1 MTDNEQDKGI
11 HGMSEESGKSEID
24 FSKKTIKESLLL
36 IGANWLNAQNFNNL
50 LLLAIIGLIAYG
62 GRYAITIAIPDHLK
76 TIQQGYEKI
85 EAAGSMERAKM
96 EEAHSKER
104 KEAIETYDKWFE
116 RFISTKTTKVGEE

>member
-1 MTDNEQDKGI
+1 MEPDKEIQGMTQEQEK
-11 HGMSEESGKSEID
+11 ID
-24 FSKKTIKESLLL
+24 FSKKSIKESLLL

-62 GRYAITIAIPDHLK
+62 GRYAITIAIPEHLR

-85 EAAGSMERAKM
+85 EETSSQERAKM

-116 RFISTKTTKVGEE
+116 RFISTKAAKVGEE